1 MRIGIMGGT
10 FDPIHNGH
18 LEIAEAVRR
27 ECRLDEVLL
36 LPAGDPPHKQRT
48 VDREDRLRMAQ
59 LAAQTRPGLSVSEI
73 EVRREGTTYTV
84 DTLRTLHQDQP
95 ETEWVYIIGADT
107 VGVAHQWRS
116 FEQVA
121 KLCSF
126 AVVGRPGTDAAAL
139 EGEIERLRRDYGA
152 KIRRVDAQGPEIS
165 STDVRERV
173 ARGESVAGLVPEG
186 VDAYIRERG
195 LYLCRY
201 SWKELE
207 RILSERLHP
216 GRFQHTLGVAET
228 AMRLALRFGVDPQ
241 RARLAGLLHDC
252 AKSMAYGEMLA
263 RVRGMDGVD
272 EDERGME
279 PVLHAP
285 VGAVEA
291 QKEFGVQ
298 DPEILSAI
306 RCHTLG
312 KPDMTPLETLIFV
325 ADFIEPGRKFFD
337 GLDRVRA
344 LAETDLTAAARL
356 SAELSSKFVI
366 SRGGKMHART
376 QAMLKNQEV

>member
-1 MRIGIMGGT
+1 
-10 FDPIHNGH
+10 
-18 LEIAEAVRR
+18 
-27 ECRLDEVLL
+27 
-36 LPAGDPPHKQRT
+36 
-48 VDREDRLRMAQ
+48 MAQ
-59 LAAQTRPGLSVSEI
+59 LAAQTQSGLSVSEI

-84 DTLRTLHQDQP
+84 DTLRALHQDQP

-116 FEQVA
+116 FEEVA
-121 KLCSF
+121 QMCSF
-126 AVVGRPGTDAAAL
+126 VVVGRPGTDLAVL
-139 EGEIERLRRDYGA
+139 ESSMERLKREYGA
-152 KIRRVDAQGPEIS
+152 EIRRVDAQGPEIS
-165 STDVRERV
+165 STEIREKV
-173 ARGESVAGLVPEG
+173 AKGESIVGLVP
-186 VDAYIRERG
+186 DAVAGYIREKG

-201 SWKELE
+201 SWAELE
-207 RILSERLHP
+207 RILAERLHP

-228 AMRLALRFGVDPQ
+228 AAHLAKRFGVDPQ

-252 AKSMAYGEMLA
+252 AKSMAYGEMLV

-272 EDERGME
+272 DEELGME

-337 GLDRVRA
+337 GLDQVRR
-344 LAETDLTAAARL
+344 LAETDLKAAARL
-356 SAELSSKFVI
+356 SAELSSRFVV

-376 QAMLKNQEV
+376 KAMLKNQEV

>member
-27 ECRLDEVLL
+27 ECALDGVLL

-59 LAAQTRPGLSVSEI
+59 LAAQTQSGLSVSEI

-84 DTLRTLHQDQP
+84 DTLRALHRDQP
-95 ETEWVYIIGADT
+95 ETEWMYIIGADT

-116 FEQVA
+116 FEEVA
-121 KLCSF
+121 QLCSF
-126 AVVGRPGTDAAAL
+126 AVVGRPGTDLAVL
-139 EGEIERLRRDYGA
+139 ESSMERLKREYGA
-152 KIRRVDAQGPEIS
+152 EIRRVDAQGPEIS
-165 STDVRERV
+165 STEIREKV
-173 ARGESVAGLVPEG
+173 AKGESIVGLVP
-186 VDAYIRERG
+186 DAVAGYIHEKG

-201 SWKELE
+201 SWAELE
-207 RILSERLHP
+207 RILAERLHP

-228 AMRLALRFGVDPQ
+228 AAHLAKRFGVDPQ

-252 AKSMAYGEMLA
+252 AKSMAYGEMLVH
-263 RVRGMDGVD
+263 VRGMDGVD
-272 EDERGME
+272 DEELGME

-337 GLDRVRA
+337 GLDQVRR
-344 LAETDLTAAARL
+344 LAETDLKAAARL
-356 SAELSSKFVI
+356 SAELSSRFVV

-376 QAMLKNQEV
+376 KAMLKNQEV